1 MTTSI
6 VIGGDSTIGS
16 GLVRALTRRG
26 DVVHSTT
33 RRRPQET
40 EEGRWID
47 LSDPDVS
54 AARLPDAEVA
64 YFAAAIN
71 GFAAAR
77 ANPMLARQ
85 INVVGSAALARQLVQ
100 RGTHVVLLSSTAVF
114 DFNEPLIPADLPV
127 SPKTVYGQIKAEA
140 EAEFLKLGPT
150 ASVVRLTKVLT
161 ADMPV
166 FTNWLD
172 GLSHAQHVVAF
183 SDLRF
188 APIALSDAVAALLA
202 AADDKGGGIY
212 QFSASTDI
220 SYAAAARHLAAK
232 IGADPAWVHE
242 VKAAESG
249 IPQEEVAQH
258 TSLDMRRLALI
269 MGCSPPDPYN
279 VIETVFSDA
288 IANACV
294 NCRRTK

>member
-1 MTTSI
+1 MATSI

-16 GLVRALTRRG
+16 GLVRALMRRG
-26 DVVHSTT
+26 HVVHSTT
-33 RRRPQET
+33 RRRVRATDER
-40 EEGRWID
+40 RWID
-47 LSDPDVS
+47 LSDSDVS
-54 AARLPDAEVA
+54 AARLPEAEVA

-77 ANPMLARQ
+77 ANPVLARQ
-85 INVVGSAALARQLVQ
+85 INVVGSAALARQLVR

-127 SPKTVYGQIKAEA
+127 SPKTVYGRIKAEA
-140 EAEFLKLGPT
+140 EAEFLKLGPA

-188 APIALSDAVAALLA
+188 APIALSDAVAALFA
-202 AADDKGGGIY
+202 VADDKGGGIY

-220 SYAAAARHLAAK
+220 SYAAAARYLANEM
-232 IGADPAWVHE
+232 GANPALVHE
-242 VKAAESG
+242 AKAVESG
-249 IPQEEVAQH
+249 IPEEEIPKH

-269 MGCSPPDPYN
+269 MGRGPPDPYN
-279 VIETVFSDA
+279 VIGTVFKDA
-288 IANACV
+288 IAGACV
-294 NCRRTK
+294 NFRRTR